1 MPACPGEGEAR
12 GGAVVARL
20 AVKVA
25 QLVAS
30 LAVFDVDVVE
40 DDGELA
46 DFAVAVVA
54 AQVEA
59 AFEFGVAKEAVAEH
73 GFEVAAVEVVG
84 VAAQLVQGEGGEA
97 VLCGIPVE
105 VGTGVGFAVV
115 KGELAQGEA
124 ARLAVKAGAEV
135 DGCAVQFEVVGG
147 DEDFA
152 AVEVQADVA
161 LPALALLVQV
171 EGGAAAEVFDGLQA
185 IGAVVA
191 EVVQGDAAREAQAV
205 GGLAQGEVGTQAAA
219 GLDAARVQQGLYEG
233 ERQVGGEMR
242 AAVCRAQG
250 GLQGVFARL
259 QAQLRAGRELKLA
272 AQQVL
277 QEDAVGV
284 ETQRGFAA
292 LAAQGEGFDGEVV
305 AVTAQLRVK
314 DGVFQR

>member
-40 DDGELA
+40 DDGEFA

-59 AFEFGVAKEAVAEH
+59 AFEFGVAKEAVAQH

-84 VAAQLVQGEGGEA
+84 VAAQLVQGEGGQA
-97 VLCGIPVE
+97 LLCGIPVE

-152 AVEVQADVA
+152 AVEMQADVA

-171 EGGAAAEVFDGLQA
+171 EGGAAAEVFGGLQA
-185 IGAVVA
+185 VGAVVA

-233 ERQVGGEMR
+233 KRQVGGEMR

-250 GLQGVFARL
+250 ALQGVFARL

-284 ETQRGFAA
+284 EA
-292 LAAQGEGFDGEVV
+292 
-305 AVTAQLRVK
+305 
-314 DGVFQR
+314 

>member
-1 MPACPGEGEAR
+1 MPARASQAEAR
-12 GGAVVARL
+12 GCAVVARL
-20 AVKVA
+20 AVKVV

-40 DDGELA
+40 NGGELA

-59 AFEFGVAKEAVAEH
+59 AFEFGVTKEAVAEH

-84 VAAQLVQGEGGEA
+84 VAAQLVQGEGSQA
-97 VLCGIPVE
+97 LLCGIPVE
-105 VGTGVGFAVV
+105 VGAGVGFAVV
-115 KGELAQGEA
+115 KGEVAQGEA
-124 ARLAVKAGAEV
+124 AGLSVEAGGDV
-135 DGCAVQFEVVGG
+135 DRRAVQFEVVGG

-161 LPALALLVQV
+161 LPARALLVQV
-171 EGGAAAEVFDGLQA
+171 EGGAAAEVFGCLQA
-185 IGAVVA
+185 VGAVVT

-219 GLDAARVQQGLYEG
+219 GLDAARVQQGLHEG
-233 ERQVGGEMR
+233 KRQIGGEMR

-305 AVTAQLRVK
+305 AVAAQRCFE
-314 DGVFQR
+314 DGVF